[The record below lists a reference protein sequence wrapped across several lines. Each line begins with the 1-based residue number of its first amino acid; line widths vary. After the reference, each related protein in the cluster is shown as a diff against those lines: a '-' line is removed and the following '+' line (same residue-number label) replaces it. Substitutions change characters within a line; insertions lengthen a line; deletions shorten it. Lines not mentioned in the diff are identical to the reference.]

1 MNQRMSNAGAA
12 RAARIAASPNWRVAA
27 VLLAYACLRV
37 SLVNSIPLNSD
48 EPQHAHVAWAWSRGL
63 IPYRDVFD
71 NHAPLFHMVFAPV
84 MRVIGERPD
93 VMTWLRIGI
102 VPIAVAAL
110 ALVAWIARRLWN
122 RDVAFWAVVMLC
134 AIPPYLREAGTFRT
148 DALWAVAWLG
158 TVAVAAA
165 GSWTVRRAFAFGLML
180 GISFAVSMKT
190 SLLLGG
196 LSIAW
201 LATFTALRA
210 TDRPSA
216 YACLRDGGAILAGA
230 AVVPGLIVC
239 WVGLRGGLAAMHY
252 GVIVH
257 NVLPG
262 LGRTHG
268 THWRLPLMLLLIGVL
283 AWLVRRLVRASGD
296 GPLAARRSLVVAS
309 AVAYTLLLY
318 GTWPLLSRQDML
330 PSIPLIALGV
340 AAWWQA
346 HAHGRIAWL
355 PVPLA
360 LLAGTL
366 LLVRHPPWNDRLVQ
380 ERAALADLLSITTV
394 RDTVM
399 DDKGAAIFRMR
410 PFYFALEGITRARI
424 DRGLI
429 VDDIP
434 QRLLATNT
442 HVVLSEWLPP
452 RDARFVTT
460 HYIPARNG
468 LMVSGHDFGHLD
480 AGSTVSAPLLQPGRY
495 ALVTDAAADPLTAR
509 IDGSAY
515 HGARWLAAG
524 PHTLAAARSG
534 HYVLA
539 WQPAAKLFPGAEK

>member
-1 MNQRMSNAGAA
+1 
-12 RAARIAASPNWRVAA
+12 
-27 VLLAYACLRV
+27 LAYAGLRL

-63 IPYRDVFD
+63 VPYRDVFD
-71 NHAPLFHMVFAPV
+71 NHAPLFHMLFAPV
-84 MRVIGERPD
+84 MRLIGERPD
-93 VMTWLRIGI
+93 VMTWLRVGI

-110 ALVAWIARRLWN
+110 AVVAWIARRLWS

-158 TVAVAAA
+158 TVAVATA
-165 GSWTVRRAFAFGLML
+165 GPWTRRRAFAFGVLL

-201 LATFTALRA
+201 LAAFTALRA
-210 TDRPSA
+210 TDRPPPSTW
-216 YACLRDGGAILAGA
+216 LRDAGAILAGA
-230 AVVPGLIVC
+230 TVVPGLIVG

-252 GVIVH
+252 GVIAH
-257 NVLPG
+257 NVLPS

-268 THWRLPLMLLLIGVL
+268 THWRLPLMLVLLGVL
-283 AWLVRRLVRASGD
+283 AWLVRRAVRASGD

-309 AVAYTLLLY
+309 AVAYTLLLF

-330 PSIPLIALGV
+330 PSLPLITLGV

-346 HAHGRIAWL
+346 HARARVAWL

-360 LLAGTL
+360 ILAAAVL
-366 LLVRHPPWNDRLVQ
+366 MARHPPWNDRLVQ
-380 ERAALADLLSITTV
+380 ERAALADVLAITTV

-434 QRLLATNT
+434 QRLVATNT

-460 HYIPARNG
+460 HYISARNG

-480 AGSTVSAPLLQPGRY
+480 AGSTVSASLLQPGRY
-495 ALVTDAAADPLTAR
+495 ALVPDPAADPLTAR
-509 IDGSAY
+509 IDGNAY
-515 HGARWLAAG
+515 DGARWLAAG
-524 PHTLAAARSG
+524 PHTLAVARPG